1 MADQNNNYYQQADNN
16 NYYESVTQTQK
27 YCVVYDIQDP
37 FTSFVQFLLCAIA
50 LGSLFIKRQR
60 EVPRRKL
67 FTWFLD
73 VSKQGFGAVYAH
85 VLNMII
91 SGVIVHHVRGSN
103 ELKDQCAWYA
113 TMYVMD
119 TVMGLLICIYFLN
132 LLDRLADYFDWS
144 QLKNTGVYIGSHNER
159 LETWGWQLFAWFV
172 ILTLEKAILFLLM
185 WIFSAQLSVIAGIV
199 FKPLEGNIKFELLF
213 VMILFPGVLNII
225 WFWITDHFLKADGS
239 HTAAHEKD
247 PEDSKQT
254 SLLEVSEVEPY
265 QKSIAV

>member
-1 MADQNNNYYQQADNN
+1 MADNN
-16 NYYESVTQTQK
+16 NDYYQVATQQQQW
-27 YCVVYDIQDP
+27 CVVYDIQDP
-37 FTSFVQFLLCAIA
+37 FTSFVQFLLCVIA

-67 FTWFLD
+67 LTWFLD

-91 SGVIVHHVRGSN
+91 AGIIVNHVRGN
-103 ELKDQCAWYA
+103 NQLKDQCAWYA

-119 TVMGLLICIYFLN
+119 TVLGLLICIYFLN
-132 LLDRLADYFDWS
+132 VLDRLANHFDWS
-144 QLKNTGVYIGSHNER
+144 QLKNSGVYAGSRSESF
-159 LETWGWQLFAWFV
+159 ETWGWQLMAWFV
-172 ILTLEKAILFLLM
+172 ILTLEKAILFFIM
-185 WIFSAQLSVIAGIV
+185 WFFSGPLSLIAGIV
-199 FKPLEGNIKFELLF
+199 FKPLQGNIKFELLF

-254 SLLEVSEVEPY
+254 SLLEVTDVATY
-265 QKSIAV
+265 QKTIAV